1 MKKCHNTK
9 LTSTIYLASLLAGG
23 IYYNNAQVHVYA
35 SVENPK
41 FDQPIKVDQ
50 YLEDIPFVQAPKVG
64 WGSYKVDQT
73 LDGKKIKLKING
85 QEHEFAKGITAHADA
100 CLIYDLS
107 KIKSNIFETYLGI
120 DDTKTGEVEFR
131 IYLDDE
137 LYYASGKVNRNNT
150 QHILMNIAGKKT
162 IKDNC

>member
-64 WGSYKVDQT
+64 
-73 LDGKKIKLKING
+73 
-85 QEHEFAKGITAHADA
+85 
-100 CLIYDLS
+100 
-107 KIKSNIFETYLGI
+107 
-120 DDTKTGEVEFR
+120 
-131 IYLDDE
+131 
-137 LYYASGKVNRNNT
+137 
-150 QHILMNIAGKKT
+150 
-162 IKDNC
+162 